1 MSVSKPIVYR
11 QFDDDK
17 FLLSQTKDYI
27 KKFRNYFIS
36 VYKISCDNNKLV
48 ASVYLKST
56 FSNVFTNFEGFMV

>member
-17 FLLSQTKDYI
+17 FLLSQTKDYV

-36 VYKISCDNNKLV
+36 VYNNQL
-48 ASVYLKST
+48 
-56 FSNVFTNFEGFMV
+56 